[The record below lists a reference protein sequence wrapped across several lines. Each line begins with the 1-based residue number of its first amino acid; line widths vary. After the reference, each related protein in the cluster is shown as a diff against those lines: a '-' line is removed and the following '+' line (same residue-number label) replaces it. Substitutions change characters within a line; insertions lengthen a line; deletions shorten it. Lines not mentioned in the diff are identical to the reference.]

1 MCLICVVYA
10 ISNNHMI
17 TVILSMKHSILPLTF
32 QTNLHIERLSK
43 IRKSEFELIMIKRI
57 HYLRVVVYSL
67 KTDEDD

>member
-1 MCLICVVYA
+1 
-10 ISNNHMI
+10 MI

-57 HYLRVVVYSL
+57 HYLRFVVYSL